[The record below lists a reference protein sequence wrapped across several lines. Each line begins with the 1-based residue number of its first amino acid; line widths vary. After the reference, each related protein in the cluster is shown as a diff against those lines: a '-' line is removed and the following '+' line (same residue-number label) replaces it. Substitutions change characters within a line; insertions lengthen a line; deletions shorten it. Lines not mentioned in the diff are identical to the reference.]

1 MRMSL
6 LLPPLRLPSRHLR
19 SRRLLSLRSTSVLLT
34 ALFPTL
40 FLTLFLTLVL
50 ALAVGSA
57 AAQDASGDPL
67 ARVLRC
73 NVDGHVPDGP
83 ARAEE
88 GGYRFEYQSLRGRT
102 DDDRSCTVYRIRN
115 TPGKPPTPFY
125 WRMGDETLVD
135 KARLD
140 RCGDGAQ
147 ACPWLAFARY
157 FPGPVDANLSTLSYG
172 LNADAYHAQT
182 ETFMTTV
189 SLPDRSVAEDA
200 GILASSVGTEL
211 AGTFVDEAG
220 TAYEL
225 HLLAKSRFEPAER
238 GGYRLI
244 YELDDLGGSGLFA
257 TDAVRVQWDALDGI
271 PAVAAARAGDAPGAI
286 DRGPDHLYLTVRADD
301 FALDDRFLLRVVP
314 AAGGPPLATVEMPAY
329 APVTAD

>member
-1 MRMSL
+1 MRMQL
-6 LLPPLRLPSRHLR
+6 LLPPLRS
-19 SRRLLSLRSTSVLLT
+19 SSLRRSPSLPLFSVPLPRVL
-34 ALFPTL
+34 ARVVSV
-40 FLTLFLTLVL
+40 TLVL
-50 ALAVGSA
+50 ALAVASA
-57 AAQDASGDPL
+57 AAQDASGDPQ

-73 NVDGHVPDGP
+73 NVDGHVPEGP

-115 TPGKPPTPFY
+115 TPGKPPTPFH

-189 SLPDRSVAEDA
+189 SLPDRSVAEEA

-225 HLLAKSRFEPAER
+225 HLLVKSRFEPAEQ

-244 YELDDLGGSGLFA
+244 YELDDLGRSGLFA
-257 TDAVRVQWDALDGI
+257 TDALRVQWDALDGI
-271 PAVAAARAGDAPGAI
+271 PAVAAARAGDTAGAI
-286 DRGPDHLYLTVRADD
+286 DRGPDHLYLTTRADD

-314 AAGGPPLATVEMPAY
+314 TAGGPPLATVEMPAY